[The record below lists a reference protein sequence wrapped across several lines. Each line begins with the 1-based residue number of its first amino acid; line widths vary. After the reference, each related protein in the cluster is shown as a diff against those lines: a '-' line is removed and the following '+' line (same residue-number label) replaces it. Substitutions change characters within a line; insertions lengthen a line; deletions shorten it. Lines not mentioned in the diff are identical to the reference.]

1 VVYINGKQQFELV
14 EEVAYVFGVHM
25 QSLRKQAIAWKLYTH
40 NSPSWEFYKVNNIQS
55 YGP

>member
-1 VVYINGKQQFELV
+1 VYVNGKQQFELV
-14 EEVAYVFGVHM
+14 KKVAYVFGVHM
-25 QSLRKQAIAWKLYTH
+25 QILRKQAIAWKIYTH